1 MRFYVAVATAT
12 LVVAAC
18 SSSAN
23 LPPESLGTTTTT
35 SPPTTTTTSPPTT
48 TTTSPAPEAHRIEI
62 EIRNETVIG
71 EDRFVVERGRQIEI
85 VVLSDIRDEIHVHG
99 YDYKVEVAPSIPA
112 VMSFVADLPGIYEV
126 ELEKAH
132 LLLFELEVR

>member
-1 MRFYVAVATAT
+1 
-12 LVVAAC
+12 
-18 SSSAN
+18 
-23 LPPESLGTTTTT
+23 
-35 SPPTTTTTSPPTT
+35 
-48 TTTSPAPEAHRIEI
+48 I